1 MLNLIKYGFY
11 GVVFF
16 MLMMAISGFP
26 DIFGPEVELSET
38 YKEKTVIHSQIYNPN
53 CYKKN
58 SDNKD

>member
-1 MLNLIKYGFY
+1 
-11 GVVFF
+11 
-16 MLMMAISGFP
+16 MMAISGFP